1 MTTNLT
7 PDGIAELR
15 DNRLISRLQGLCL
28 ELNVQGGTS
37 ATCAGRVSYE
47 QGRSRKVNDEPQPT
61 NQQ

>member
-28 ELNVQGGTS
+28 ELNFQGGTKRDMRRE
-37 ATCAGRVSYE
+37 GLV
-47 QGRSRKVNDEPQPT
+47 
-61 NQQ
+61 

>member
-28 ELNVQGGTS
+28 GFNFQGGTKRDMRRE
-37 ATCAGRVSYE
+37 GLV
-47 QGRSRKVNDEPQPT
+47 
-61 NQQ
+61 